1 MINIKEPINE
11 HLSQILQTLPHS
23 PGVYQF
29 FDENQKIIYI
39 GKAKDLKKRVSS
51 YFTKETGIS
60 GKVLVMVRHI
70 RDIKV
75 IVVDTE
81 LDALLLENN
90 LIKEH
95 QPRYNINLKDDKT
108 YPWLCIKN
116 EPFPR
121 IFPTRNPI
129 KDGSK
134 YYGPYASGRIMHNLL
149 ELVHQIYPLRN
160 CNLRLTAQNIA
171 KGKFKPCLE
180 YHIGNCKAP
189 CIGLQTE
196 EDYNANIAFI
206 KDIIRGN
213 LSPVAS
219 SLKKEM
225 LVYAENLEFEKAQR
239 AKEKLELLE
248 KYKSKSAVISNSD
261 LQADVFSIVSDEKSS
276 YVNFMKVANGAVIQ
290 SHTIE
295 IRKKLDEP
303 DEEILSFA
311 ITELRLRFESQV
323 QEIIVPFELTIDF
336 PGILITVPKK
346 GDKKQ
351 LLELSQSNA
360 EFYRQEKLKR
370 AELVDPERHSKRI
383 LHQMMNDLRM
393 NQLPEHIE
401 CFDNSNLQGTEAVA
415 AVVVFRNAKPS
426 KNEYRHFNIK
436 TVVGPN
442 DFASMEEIVYRRYKR
457 LLEEEKDLPQLIVID
472 GGKGQ
477 LTSAINSLEKLD
489 LKGKIT
495 VIGIAKRL
503 EEIYYPGDSLPMY
516 LDKKSET
523 LRVLQHIRDEAH
535 RFGIMHHRKRRE
547 KALIQTKLTGI
558 KGIGEATAKNLLKE
572 FGSVENIKK
581 AEAAEIE
588 KVIGKAKTKLLLQY
602 FSQS

>member
-1 MINIKEPINE
+1 MTKSDEQINE

-39 GKAKDLKKRVSS
+39 GKANDLKKRVSS
-51 YFTKETGIS
+51 YFTKETGVS
-60 GKVLVMVRHI
+60 GKVLVMVRRI
-70 RDIKV
+70 RSIEV

-121 IFPTRNPI
+121 IFPTRNPV

-134 YYGPYASGRIMHNLL
+134 YYGPYASGRIMNNLL
-149 ELVHQIYPLRN
+149 ELIHQIYPLRN
-160 CNLRLTAQNIA
+160 CNLKLTFRNIE

-196 EDYNANIAFI
+196 EEYDANIASI

-213 LSPVAS
+213 LSSVAS
-219 SLKKEM
+219 SLKREM
-225 LVYAENLEFEKAQR
+225 LAHAENLEFEKAQR
-239 AKEKLELLE
+239 VKEKLELLE
-248 KYKSKSAVISNSD
+248 KYQSKSAVISNTD
-261 LQADVFSIVSDEKSS
+261 LHADVFSIVSDEKIAC
-276 YVNFMKVANGAVIQ
+276 VNFMKVANGAVIQ

-295 IRKKLDEP
+295 IRKKLDES

-323 QEIIVPFELTIDF
+323 REIIVPFKLTIDF

-346 GDKKQ
+346 GDKRQ
-351 LLELSQSNA
+351 LLELSLSNA
-360 EFYRQEKLKR
+360 EYYRLEKLKR
-370 AELVDPERHSKRI
+370 IELVDPERHSKRI
-383 LHQMMNDLRM
+383 LHQIMKDLRM

-415 AVVVFRNAKPS
+415 AVAVFRNAKPS
-426 KNEYRHFNIK
+426 KSEYRHFNIK
-436 TVVGPN
+436 TVEGQI
-442 DFASMEEIVYRRYKR
+442 DFASIEEIVYRRYKR
-457 LLEEEKDLPQLIVID
+457 LLEEGEGLPQLIVID

-477 LTSAINSLEKLD
+477 LASALFSLEKLG

-495 VIGIAKRL
+495 IIGIAKRL

-523 LRVLQHIRDEAH
+523 LRLLQHIRDEAH
-535 RFGIMHHRKRRE
+535 RFGITHHRKRRE
-547 KALIQTKLTGI
+547 KAFIQTELTSI
-558 KGIGEATAKNLLKE
+558 RGIGEATAKNLLKA
-572 FGSVENIKK
+572 FGSLENIKK

-588 KVIGKAKTKLLLQY
+588 KVIGKAKTKLLLQH
-602 FSQS
+602 FNQS